1 VRLLCG
7 GALGAPG
14 SMRELPP
21 KAAIESGNLP
31 CRSGAQTAI
40 ERFYPNPP
48 HERLHMTAANLA
60 PLGGQQASQL

>member
-1 VRLLCG
+1 
-7 GALGAPG
+7 
-14 SMRELPP
+14 MRELPP